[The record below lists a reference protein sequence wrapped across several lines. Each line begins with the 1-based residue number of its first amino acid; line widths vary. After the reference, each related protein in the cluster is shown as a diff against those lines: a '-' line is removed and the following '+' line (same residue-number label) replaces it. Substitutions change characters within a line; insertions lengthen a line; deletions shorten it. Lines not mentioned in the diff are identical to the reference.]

1 MAINPNNGVLDIIN
15 GTLKVS
21 SIDIKQ
27 AGGFTTAINTVARND
42 VLLYDDQD
50 TNTTFTPTQN
60 AGYSSSSGV
69 TRDTTAIDFNDG
81 WVYWPLQLPNSWHTE
96 FHILIPTTGGVLTYS
111 LFNTSEPNHT
121 DYTANDGGYKIVSEN
136 TQNQIDVLWEGSV
149 HATTSANV
157 RSADWQHVNINY
169 FQGAVSISLA
179 GKVVLT
185 HKFTENY
192 QEFDSRYVGF
202 SATSGAS
209 HKIRHLIVHN
219 SDKWLYTKTSNASDI
234 SYVSGNVGIGS
245 LSPTELLD
253 VHGNVHIAKDLT
265 VDGNLTVSGTTTFID
280 TQNLAI
286 EDPIIEVARG
296 NASDTIDAGL
306 VITRATSNVAVAYR
320 GDEEEL
326 ALGYTQSGASDTD
339 VTPVAD
345 GGLDVRVYGN
355 LFANNLTTTA
365 NVEATYLKG
374 NGSEITHVTL
384 DQVVDCG
391 NTTAN
396 TIHLTNEDVGLKVDG
411 NVEANYFIGN
421 GSLLDGIS
429 STLQEI
435 TDNGNVTTNTIQFTN
450 TTTAFIA
457 DSNVGIGTDTPSA
470 NLHVVGHQ
478 YVNDPPTVAN
488 SFDHSDAPLTLTH
501 GTPTSTTAI
510 DDPKPVLHLTRD
522 GTSGQAYGARA
533 SFNLS
538 RYENSGTSSRSR
550 LDVALTDGT
559 YAESNV
565 MSIRADGKVG
575 IGTTTP
581 GYTLDVHGTANVGAL
596 TATSVSGN
604 GSGLTSLNAGNITSG
619 TLGTAR
625 IPNLDASKITTGT
638 LSRPISTTTGTF
650 SGDVEV
656 TGELTTKSNVF
667 LGVMSAHEKEGTLEF
682 GRADGADRV
691 HNIKVYNS
699 STQANNYMKFQIHAG
714 GASAGTVT
722 DNVLYLRGD
731 GNVGIGTNS
740 PGQKLE
746 VGHYGG
752 ALSSDFGAIRI
763 TNHATN
769 LHATSLARFDI
780 SLGDIN
786 SGTGSGNRKLI
797 FNSKTTTT
805 DSGTDILCLDGL
817 NNNVGIGTTS
827 PGNSRVAI
835 YNNETDAN
843 STSSLGLELAAPW
856 IRIGDGIGGRTMTNG
871 SGIKFHDSGVAHYSV
886 GQKDGKFRIAST
898 GIQGNELFPSGY
910 TEGVVITTTGNVG
923 IATDSPAY
931 TLDVSGTL
939 HAGNSYFDT
948 VYIGGSTSRG
958 LRSVSGQFGTV
969 QTTGE
974 GAGNWEGYSIDGR
987 YVFMSADNNSSGIY
1001 NDLDNK
1007 WILYAY
1013 RNSYVRLY
1021 YAGAEK
1027 LATNSGGITVTGSI
1041 TGSMSTSLSPGS
1053 YLTGTAY
1060 NGSTART
1067 FDVDATDAA
1076 TASKVVARDA
1086 NGSFSANVV
1095 TATSVSG
1102 NGSGLTSLNA
1112 SNISSGTLGT
1122 AHIPNLDA
1130 GKITSG
1136 TLTRPINASTGVFT
1150 HVSLGTNKYPTL
1162 GGNWLTIFSPSFHGN
1177 LGPNHPDPDGGILF
1191 TNTSSGSTFPWGY
1204 YMGVV
1209 KDVASTNGTTQRF
1222 DIGKSSD
1229 LNSQDSTGGS
1239 DSLTP
1244 YLTIDN
1250 GDVGIGTT
1258 SPAYKLDVHG
1268 TSNVGVLTTTS
1279 VSGNGS
1285 GLTSLNADNITS
1297 GTLGRPIS
1305 TTTGTFSGVVTCND
1319 VLKLEAGSTTG
1330 DTSVESTHKTNTY
1343 IRFGAAGSSND
1354 WAYLRQIG
1362 GDNLIKLALDF
1373 HDDNE
1378 ARFEIRKVNSSGN
1391 SGSSEVATTVFS
1403 VDDGAVTA
1411 TSFSGSGSSL
1421 TSLNADNLTSGT
1433 VSSDRLSLA
1442 ASDIPDLSA
1451 SKITSGTLGR
1461 PISTTTGTFSGD
1473 LTVSGKIYNYNYTE
1487 VDINAPDVV
1496 SGTWTASN
1504 NSSNWGD
1511 PKFNNTYDRYRYNDA
1526 SGYVEYTIPA
1536 GMKSAYLSQLQWN
1549 TGGYV
1554 DVHGVQSDGG
1564 LVFLRRINTRQ
1575 AVENTN
1581 EGNPDQHDGQTIT
1594 FAGSGLEHYSNIR
1607 LTNKLGRFHLTGL
1620 AFTPNENEGTEG
1632 TGMVH
1637 SAQISNLGTS
1647 TGIPTSTGTGANGTW
1662 GISITGNA
1670 ASATN
1675 VRVDRDDTGDT
1686 SMYLTMVNNDTAENS
1701 KRLYMDSNL
1710 VYDNT
1715 NNELKLNSLQ
1725 ITDYIYHSGDTDTYF
1740 GFDDADHFR
1749 IVEGGGT
1756 RFQVDSN
1763 GYIGIGTTSP
1773 TSILTTYGGGLHDGD
1788 GAFTSK
1794 VCATLYVGRGG
1805 GSGASTLDQ
1814 GTGGI
1819 LEFRHDSD
1827 YKSVTIESV
1836 SEASYSQDIGL
1847 LFKTTDTSDG
1857 PQERMRIDAHG
1868 NVGIG
1873 TDSPEYKL
1881 DVHRSSNVG
1890 ALTATS
1896 ISGPLSG
1903 NADTATT
1910 LETARTI
1917 NGVSFNGSAN
1927 ITVDGLNYSVNNSW
1941 LRENGDN
1948 ANFKQY
1954 GNSRQMVF
1962 RTDGTSEYASGVG
1975 GYPFAWMYGGDSASN
1990 RRMLLNTSGQLWC
2003 SNYGWLHDKFM
2014 ARAQVFTD
2022 NNSDVS
2028 FTGQTIDFNGSGS
2041 QTNTANRTHK
2051 AFFIDYDTSASGGTA
2066 TANERN
2072 YHYAM
2077 HSDMRHSGTSQPYAF
2092 YNHLLYTRSDHTTGT
2107 CSNMRGVDN
2116 TVVSSGTGINTA
2128 IWGINTYVIKD
2139 AGSSGATTTIYGT
2152 KTEVEVDA
2160 GTVTNAYAYH
2170 AHIDRDAGTL
2180 TNGYLYYGSYA
2191 GTVTTKWGVYITGE
2205 SKNYFSG
2212 NVGIGTTSPGYKL
2225 DVSGTLHAGNSYFD
2239 NVYIGGSTSRGLRAV
2254 SGNYGTVQTTGG
2266 GAGNWEGYSI
2276 DGRYVFMSENNNS
2289 CGIYNDLDNEWM
2301 VYCYRN
2307 TWVRLYYNGA
2317 TKLET
2322 NNGGVT
2328 VTGTVTATTFSG
2340 NQSGGSVSATTG
2352 TFSGNVGIGTTS
2364 PSGKLHLY
2372 YSGTAAN
2379 MIDKRTNISTND
2391 YGQTLNYTHYS
2402 SVAQGASRNPDNS
2415 RGLWI
2420 GNMVDEND
2428 GSPSGANFAA
2438 FTNSFQFY
2446 AVADQEKYADG
2457 LSFTSNTDTL
2467 KHSGGNF
2474 VKVMRINADGN
2485 VGVGTTSP
2493 SYKLDVHGTANVG
2506 TLTTTSVSGNGS
2518 GLTSLNASNVST
2530 GTLGTARI
2538 PNLDAGKITTGT
2550 LTRPIST
2557 TTGTFSGVVT
2567 MRGQQD
2573 NADGSDRASYW
2584 NYDDKVA
2591 LVLEPA
2597 ADDGAVA
2604 ILFPSQGNKSSD
2616 FAYIV
2621 YDEDYG
2627 EAGVTAGEN
2636 GALILG
2642 CENDGAGSSDHVRI
2656 KSRLVVEADH
2666 SSSDP
2671 TNAFQVKS
2679 SNTTSDLFTVTRSGN
2694 VGIGTTSPAY
2704 KLDVHGTSN
2713 VGALTATSVSGNGSG
2728 LTSLNATNISSG
2740 TLGTARIPN
2749 LDAGKITT
2757 GTLTRPISTT
2767 TGTFSGD
2774 FEVGTANLFVDVSTS
2789 NVGIGTVSPAE
2800 KLHLNGNL
2808 RVDGTNQK

>member
-21 SIDIKQ
+21 SIDIKRT
-27 AGGFTTAINTVARND
+27 GGFTTAINTIARND

-96 FHILIPTTGGVLTYS
+96 FDILIPTTGGVLTYS

-121 DYTANDGGYKIVSEN
+121 DYTANDGGYKIVFDN
-136 TQNQIDVLWEGSV
+136 TQNQIDVRWEGSV

-192 QEFDSRYVGF
+192 QEFESRYVGF

-306 VITRATSNVAVAYR
+306 VITRASSNVAVAYR

-339 VTPVAD
+339 VTPIAD
-345 GGLDVRVYGN
+345 GGLSVRVYGN

-384 DQVVDCG
+384 DQVVDYG

-396 TIHLTNEDVGLKVDG
+396 TIHLTNTDVSLKADG

-421 GSLLDGIS
+421 GSQLDGIS

-450 TTTAFIA
+450 TTTALVA
-457 DSNVGIGTDTPSA
+457 DSNVGIGTDAPSA

-538 RYENSGTSSRSR
+538 RYENSGTASRSR

-575 IGTTTP
+575 IGTTAP
-581 GYTLDVHGTANVGAL
+581 GYTLDVNGDINLSGDFYQGGSPFVSSLWTDGSESLYYRSNVEVGTANLFV
-596 TATSVSGN
+596 
-604 GSGLTSLNAGNITSG
+604 
-619 TLGTAR
+619 
-625 IPNLDASKITTGT
+625 D
-638 LSRPISTTTGTF
+638 TTT
-650 SGDVEV
+650 S
-656 TGELTTKSNVF
+656 
-667 LGVMSAHEKEGTLEF
+667 
-682 GRADGADRV
+682 R
-691 HNIKVYNS
+691 
-699 STQANNYMKFQIHAG
+699 
-714 GASAGTVT
+714 
-722 DNVLYLRGD
+722 
-731 GNVGIGTNS
+731 VGINTIT
-740 PGQKLE
+740 PGYDLD
-746 VGHYGG
+746 V
-752 ALSSDFGAIRI
+752 D
-763 TNHATN
+763 
-769 LHATSLARFDI
+769 
-780 SLGDIN
+780 GDIN
-786 SGTGSGNRKLI
+786 FTGNFYQGGSPFVSSEWTTGSESLYYRSNVEVGTANL
-797 FNSKTTTT
+797 FVDTTT
-805 DSGTDILCLDGL
+805 SR
-817 NNNVGIGTTS
+817 VGINTIT
-827 PGNSRVAI
+827 PG
-835 YNNETDAN
+835 YD
-843 STSSLGLELAAPW
+843 
-856 IRIGDGIGGRTMTNG
+856 
-871 SGIKFHDSGVAHYSV
+871 
-886 GQKDGKFRIAST
+886 
-898 GIQGNELFPSGY
+898 
-910 TEGVVITTTGNVG
+910 
-923 IATDSPAY
+923 
-931 TLDVSGTL
+931 
-939 HAGNSYFDT
+939 
-948 VYIGGSTSRG
+948 
-958 LRSVSGQFGTV
+958 
-969 QTTGE
+969 
-974 GAGNWEGYSIDGR
+974 
-987 YVFMSADNNSSGIY
+987 
-1001 NDLDNK
+1001 
-1007 WILYAY
+1007 
-1013 RNSYVRLY
+1013 
-1021 YAGAEK
+1021 
-1027 LATNSGGITVTGSI
+1027 
-1041 TGSMSTSLSPGS
+1041 
-1053 YLTGTAY
+1053 
-1060 NGSTART
+1060 
-1067 FDVDATDAA
+1067 
-1076 TASKVVARDA
+1076 
-1086 NGSFSANVV
+1086 
-1095 TATSVSG
+1095 
-1102 NGSGLTSLNA
+1102 
-1112 SNISSGTLGT
+1112 
-1122 AHIPNLDA
+1122 
-1130 GKITSG
+1130 
-1136 TLTRPINASTGVFT
+1136 
-1150 HVSLGTNKYPTL
+1150 
-1162 GGNWLTIFSPSFHGN
+1162 
-1177 LGPNHPDPDGGILF
+1177 
-1191 TNTSSGSTFPWGY
+1191 
-1204 YMGVV
+1204 
-1209 KDVASTNGTTQRF
+1209 
-1222 DIGKSSD
+1222 
-1229 LNSQDSTGGS
+1229 
-1239 DSLTP
+1239 
-1244 YLTIDN
+1244 
-1250 GDVGIGTT
+1250 
-1258 SPAYKLDVHG
+1258 LDVHG
-1268 TSNVGVLTTTS
+1268 T
-1279 VSGNGS
+1279 
-1285 GLTSLNADNITS
+1285 
-1297 GTLGRPIS
+1297 
-1305 TTTGTFSGVVTCND
+1305 
-1319 VLKLEAGSTTG
+1319 
-1330 DTSVESTHKTNTY
+1330 
-1343 IRFGAAGSSND
+1343 
-1354 WAYLRQIG
+1354 
-1362 GDNLIKLALDF
+1362 
-1373 HDDNE
+1373 
-1378 ARFEIRKVNSSGN
+1378 
-1391 SGSSEVATTVFS
+1391 
-1403 VDDGAVTA
+1403 
-1411 TSFSGSGSSL
+1411 
-1421 TSLNADNLTSGT
+1421 
-1433 VSSDRLSLA
+1433 
-1442 ASDIPDLSA
+1442 
-1451 SKITSGTLGR
+1451 
-1461 PISTTTGTFSGD
+1461 
-1473 LTVSGKIYNYNYTE
+1473 
-1487 VDINAPDVV
+1487 
-1496 SGTWTASN
+1496 
-1504 NSSNWGD
+1504 
-1511 PKFNNTYDRYRYNDA
+1511 
-1526 SGYVEYTIPA
+1526 
-1536 GMKSAYLSQLQWN
+1536 
-1549 TGGYV
+1549 
-1554 DVHGVQSDGG
+1554 
-1564 LVFLRRINTRQ
+1564 
-1575 AVENTN
+1575 
-1581 EGNPDQHDGQTIT
+1581 
-1594 FAGSGLEHYSNIR
+1594 
-1607 LTNKLGRFHLTGL
+1607 
-1620 AFTPNENEGTEG
+1620 
-1632 TGMVH
+1632 
-1637 SAQISNLGTS
+1637 
-1647 TGIPTSTGTGANGTW
+1647 
-1662 GISITGNA
+1662 
-1670 ASATN
+1670 
-1675 VRVDRDDTGDT
+1675 
-1686 SMYLTMVNNDTAENS
+1686 
-1701 KRLYMDSNL
+1701 
-1710 VYDNT
+1710 
-1715 NNELKLNSLQ
+1715 
-1725 ITDYIYHSGDTDTYF
+1725 
-1740 GFDDADHFR
+1740 
-1749 IVEGGGT
+1749 
-1756 RFQVDSN
+1756 
-1763 GYIGIGTTSP
+1763 
-1773 TSILTTYGGGLHDGD
+1773 
-1788 GAFTSK
+1788 
-1794 VCATLYVGRGG
+1794 
-1805 GSGASTLDQ
+1805 
-1814 GTGGI
+1814 
-1819 LEFRHDSD
+1819 
-1827 YKSVTIESV
+1827 
-1836 SEASYSQDIGL
+1836 
-1847 LFKTTDTSDG
+1847 
-1857 PQERMRIDAHG
+1857 
-1868 NVGIG
+1868 
-1873 TDSPEYKL
+1873 
-1881 DVHRSSNVG
+1881 SNVG

-1903 NADTATT
+1903 NASTATA
-1910 LETARTI
+1910 LQTARTI
-1917 NGVSFNGSAN
+1917 NGVSFDGTGNITITANTPNTLSRGSYLTGSNFNGSAA
-1927 ITVDGLNYSVNNSW
+1927 TTWAVDATTDATASKIVARNSSGDILCRLVRPNYPNQTTISGAMAFRVNNSSDNYIRFCSDKGAIRTFLNVPTRTGGDASGTW
-1941 LRENGDN
+1941 GISITGNASTATALQTARTINGVS
-1948 ANFKQY
+1948 F
-1954 GNSRQMVF
+1954 
-1962 RTDGTSEYASGVG
+1962 DGTGNITITANTPNTLSRGSYLTG
-1975 GYPFAWMYGGDSASN
+1975 SN
-1990 RRMLLNTSGQLWC
+1990 
-2003 SNYGWLHDKFM
+2003 
-2014 ARAQVFTD
+2014 
-2022 NNSDVS
+2022 
-2028 FTGQTIDFNGSGS
+2028 FNGSAATTWAVDATT
-2041 QTNTANRTHK
+2041 TNTASKIVARDSNGDIFGRYLHGSYVNISHGTATRSTDTIFYSSTDNYIRKTNATGMRASLNVPTRTGGD
-2051 AFFIDYDTSASGGTA
+2051 ASGTWGISITGNASTATSVSGGTA
-2066 TANERN
+2066 VIGTNPSHDDSFDYSDIPLQA
-2072 YHYAM
+2072 HYN
-2077 HSDMRHSGTSQPYAF
+2077 S
-2092 YNHLLYTRSDHTTGT
+2092 
-2107 CSNMRGVDN
+2107 
-2116 TVVSSGTGINTA
+2116 
-2128 IWGINTYVIKD
+2128 
-2139 AGSSGATTTIYGT
+2139 
-2152 KTEVEVDA
+2152 
-2160 GTVTNAYAYH
+2160 TVTSNTTLNDPKSVMMLTREGTTSEAYG
-2170 AHIDRDAGTL
+2170 AGAAFQLSRWENNGTNSRSRLDIAL
-2180 TNGYLYYGSYA
+2180 TD
-2191 GTVTTKWGVYITGE
+2191 GTFDLTSIMTMR
-2205 SKNYFSG
+2205 SNG
-2212 NVGIGTTSPGYKL
+2212 NVGIGVTSPAYKL

-2774 FEVGTANLFVDVSTS
+2774 VRIPTLSTAAIGKITPVYARGTGNNNNANRLVKIGDTTHVNTSGRGLTLTIINASTHAHVSSTNYDTYGSTTASNNLATALEAMTDAQIGILTSVDAHEGAMTANLITAALKLGLTRLAASSGATARHPYAAIFYGSGASGVSGNHALEVMKSTDASGAYATLSTFLVDDSFIGQTLTNALYSGAAEVTTPAVIVDRNE
-2789 NVGIGTVSPAE
+2789 NVGIGTTSPGAKLDVFSSSTDPGAVPTLHVGDGTTDYGDYGMLQLTRHATTGGGKAHAAFIRNGNTVFGMGFHNNTNTFGFWPSFATVTNTPTMSFQSDGNVGIGTASPATKLDVAGVGRFTNNGGSVQLVGTDHTYLEYYPDGTSAGRKAWVGYGGGSDDHFTISNSAGSGHIVLSGDVGIGTTSPGGNLEVAYSGGLADGTIRIGNYSTSSTYGEHIYSLRWSSQLGMGPYPTARGIWSRQGLALHLDAAEEFSIKSSGWTNLFGVKGGSGDVYVRGNVGIGESSPSYKLDVNGDTRVGNVLYIGKNTNNETAKTIYFGGTAGDNAYDHCVIERRVWSAGSEKQELLLFSGNDPETTAGPDRIRLKGAQILFDTYTGASTDRAAESTRMIIRANGRVGIGTTNPSE
-2800 KLHLNGNL
+2800 KLQVQNGHIIMTGAWQPGNYYRLMGYNTGKQIQFNYNDGTWISDNNKILFGVGGSQDGKGIYLERMRIANNGN
-2808 RVDGTNQK
+2808 VGVNTTNPTYKMHVNGSMYYAGGGNYGSDDRIKYNEQNVSNALTLISQLQPQKYEKIVEIPRSAEGHWIPSDEEWENVKNEYEYDDEYGFIAQDVRAIPELSFLVTGEETRTDTKIITVEDYSNLTTQEQNTYSLSYINENITITPDEYSNLATEESNSYTVGYTKQIETDTPLGLNYNGIFVVAVAAIQELKAQLASALARLDALENPPS

>member
-15 GTLKVS
+15 GTLRVS

-50 TNTTFTPTQN
+50 ANTTFTPTRN
-60 AGYSSSSGV
+60 VGYSSSSGV

-96 FHILIPTTGGVLTYS
+96 FDILIPTTGGVLTYS

-121 DYTANDGGYKIVSEN
+121 DYTANDGGYKIVFDN
-136 TQNQIDVLWEGSV
+136 TQNQIDVRWEGSV

-306 VITRATSNVAVAYR
+306 VITRASSNVAVAYR

-339 VTPVAD
+339 VTPIAD
-345 GGLDVRVYGN
+345 GGLSVRVYGN

-384 DQVVDCG
+384 DQVVDYG

-396 TIHLTNEDVGLKVDG
+396 TIHLTNTDVGLKADG

-421 GSLLDGIS
+421 GSQLDGIS

-450 TTTAFIA
+450 TTTALVA
-457 DSNVGIGTDTPSA
+457 DSNVGIGTDAPSA

-478 YVNDPPTVAN
+478 YVNDPPTLAN

-538 RYENSGTSSRSR
+538 RYENSGTASRSR

-575 IGTTTP
+575 IGTTAP
-581 GYTLDVHGTANVGAL
+581 GYTLDVNGDINLSGDFYQGGSPFVSSLWTDGSESLYYRSNVEVGTANLFV
-596 TATSVSGN
+596 
-604 GSGLTSLNAGNITSG
+604 
-619 TLGTAR
+619 
-625 IPNLDASKITTGT
+625 D
-638 LSRPISTTTGTF
+638 TTT
-650 SGDVEV
+650 S
-656 TGELTTKSNVF
+656 
-667 LGVMSAHEKEGTLEF
+667 
-682 GRADGADRV
+682 R
-691 HNIKVYNS
+691 
-699 STQANNYMKFQIHAG
+699 
-714 GASAGTVT
+714 
-722 DNVLYLRGD
+722 
-731 GNVGIGTNS
+731 VGINT
-740 PGQKLE
+740 
-746 VGHYGG
+746 
-752 ALSSDFGAIRI
+752 I
-763 TNHATN
+763 TPEYD
-769 LHATSLARFDI
+769 LDVD
-780 SLGDIN
+780 GDIN
-786 SGTGSGNRKLI
+786 FTGNFYQGGSPFVSSEWTTGSESLYYRSNVEVGTANL
-797 FNSKTTTT
+797 FVDTTT
-805 DSGTDILCLDGL
+805 SR
-817 NNNVGIGTTS
+817 VGINTIT
-827 PGNSRVAI
+827 PG
-835 YNNETDAN
+835 YD
-843 STSSLGLELAAPW
+843 
-856 IRIGDGIGGRTMTNG
+856 
-871 SGIKFHDSGVAHYSV
+871 
-886 GQKDGKFRIAST
+886 
-898 GIQGNELFPSGY
+898 
-910 TEGVVITTTGNVG
+910 
-923 IATDSPAY
+923 
-931 TLDVSGTL
+931 
-939 HAGNSYFDT
+939 
-948 VYIGGSTSRG
+948 
-958 LRSVSGQFGTV
+958 
-969 QTTGE
+969 
-974 GAGNWEGYSIDGR
+974 
-987 YVFMSADNNSSGIY
+987 
-1001 NDLDNK
+1001 
-1007 WILYAY
+1007 
-1013 RNSYVRLY
+1013 
-1021 YAGAEK
+1021 
-1027 LATNSGGITVTGSI
+1027 
-1041 TGSMSTSLSPGS
+1041 
-1053 YLTGTAY
+1053 
-1060 NGSTART
+1060 
-1067 FDVDATDAA
+1067 
-1076 TASKVVARDA
+1076 
-1086 NGSFSANVV
+1086 
-1095 TATSVSG
+1095 
-1102 NGSGLTSLNA
+1102 
-1112 SNISSGTLGT
+1112 
-1122 AHIPNLDA
+1122 
-1130 GKITSG
+1130 
-1136 TLTRPINASTGVFT
+1136 
-1150 HVSLGTNKYPTL
+1150 
-1162 GGNWLTIFSPSFHGN
+1162 
-1177 LGPNHPDPDGGILF
+1177 
-1191 TNTSSGSTFPWGY
+1191 
-1204 YMGVV
+1204 
-1209 KDVASTNGTTQRF
+1209 
-1222 DIGKSSD
+1222 
-1229 LNSQDSTGGS
+1229 
-1239 DSLTP
+1239 
-1244 YLTIDN
+1244 
-1250 GDVGIGTT
+1250 
-1258 SPAYKLDVHG
+1258 LDVHG
-1268 TSNVGVLTTTS
+1268 T
-1279 VSGNGS
+1279 
-1285 GLTSLNADNITS
+1285 
-1297 GTLGRPIS
+1297 
-1305 TTTGTFSGVVTCND
+1305 
-1319 VLKLEAGSTTG
+1319 
-1330 DTSVESTHKTNTY
+1330 
-1343 IRFGAAGSSND
+1343 
-1354 WAYLRQIG
+1354 
-1362 GDNLIKLALDF
+1362 
-1373 HDDNE
+1373 
-1378 ARFEIRKVNSSGN
+1378 
-1391 SGSSEVATTVFS
+1391 
-1403 VDDGAVTA
+1403 
-1411 TSFSGSGSSL
+1411 
-1421 TSLNADNLTSGT
+1421 
-1433 VSSDRLSLA
+1433 
-1442 ASDIPDLSA
+1442 
-1451 SKITSGTLGR
+1451 
-1461 PISTTTGTFSGD
+1461 
-1473 LTVSGKIYNYNYTE
+1473 
-1487 VDINAPDVV
+1487 
-1496 SGTWTASN
+1496 
-1504 NSSNWGD
+1504 
-1511 PKFNNTYDRYRYNDA
+1511 
-1526 SGYVEYTIPA
+1526 
-1536 GMKSAYLSQLQWN
+1536 
-1549 TGGYV
+1549 
-1554 DVHGVQSDGG
+1554 
-1564 LVFLRRINTRQ
+1564 
-1575 AVENTN
+1575 
-1581 EGNPDQHDGQTIT
+1581 
-1594 FAGSGLEHYSNIR
+1594 
-1607 LTNKLGRFHLTGL
+1607 
-1620 AFTPNENEGTEG
+1620 
-1632 TGMVH
+1632 
-1637 SAQISNLGTS
+1637 
-1647 TGIPTSTGTGANGTW
+1647 
-1662 GISITGNA
+1662 
-1670 ASATN
+1670 
-1675 VRVDRDDTGDT
+1675 
-1686 SMYLTMVNNDTAENS
+1686 
-1701 KRLYMDSNL
+1701 
-1710 VYDNT
+1710 
-1715 NNELKLNSLQ
+1715 
-1725 ITDYIYHSGDTDTYF
+1725 
-1740 GFDDADHFR
+1740 
-1749 IVEGGGT
+1749 
-1756 RFQVDSN
+1756 
-1763 GYIGIGTTSP
+1763 
-1773 TSILTTYGGGLHDGD
+1773 
-1788 GAFTSK
+1788 
-1794 VCATLYVGRGG
+1794 
-1805 GSGASTLDQ
+1805 
-1814 GTGGI
+1814 
-1819 LEFRHDSD
+1819 
-1827 YKSVTIESV
+1827 
-1836 SEASYSQDIGL
+1836 
-1847 LFKTTDTSDG
+1847 
-1857 PQERMRIDAHG
+1857 
-1868 NVGIG
+1868 
-1873 TDSPEYKL
+1873 
-1881 DVHRSSNVG
+1881 SNVG

-1903 NADTATT
+1903 NASTATA

-1917 NGVSFNGSAN
+1917 NGVSFDGTGNITITANTPNTLSRGSYLTGSNFNGSAA
-1927 ITVDGLNYSVNNSW
+1927 TTWAVD
-1941 LRENGDN
+1941 
-1948 ANFKQY
+1948 A
-1954 GNSRQMVF
+1954 
-1962 RTDGTSEYASGVG
+1962 TT
-1975 GYPFAWMYGGDSASN
+1975 
-1990 RRMLLNTSGQLWC
+1990 
-2003 SNYGWLHDKFM
+2003 
-2014 ARAQVFTD
+2014 
-2022 NNSDVS
+2022 
-2028 FTGQTIDFNGSGS
+2028 
-2041 QTNTANRTHK
+2041 TNTASKIVARDSNGDIFGRYLHGSYVNISHGTATRSTDTIFYSSTDNYIRKTNATGMRASLNVPTRTGGD
-2051 AFFIDYDTSASGGTA
+2051 ASGTWGISITGNASTATSVSGGTA
-2066 TANERN
+2066 VIGTNPSHDDSFDYSDIPLQA
-2072 YHYAM
+2072 HYN
-2077 HSDMRHSGTSQPYAF
+2077 S
-2092 YNHLLYTRSDHTTGT
+2092 
-2107 CSNMRGVDN
+2107 
-2116 TVVSSGTGINTA
+2116 
-2128 IWGINTYVIKD
+2128 
-2139 AGSSGATTTIYGT
+2139 
-2152 KTEVEVDA
+2152 
-2160 GTVTNAYAYH
+2160 TVTSNTTLNDPKSVMMLTREGTTSEAYG
-2170 AHIDRDAGTL
+2170 AGAAFQLSRWENNGTNSRSRLDIAL
-2180 TNGYLYYGSYA
+2180 TD
-2191 GTVTTKWGVYITGE
+2191 GTFDLTSIMTMR
-2205 SKNYFSG
+2205 SNG
-2212 NVGIGTTSPGYKL
+2212 NVGIGVTSPAYKL

-2518 GLTSLNASNVST
+2518 GLTSLNASNISS

-2694 VGIGTTSPAY
+2694 VGIGTTDPAY

-2728 LTSLNATNISSG
+2728 LTSLNASNLASG
-2740 TLGTARIPN
+2740 TVPSARLSLAASDIPD
-2749 LDAGKITT
+2749 LSASKITS
-2757 GTLTRPISTT
+2757 GTLTRPIDTTFITLNVGTRGDVYFEDNSNDNANGAGFTLRTSSNPTTGSIFAVRSSGQAGRLWVGQDLTSTGVNPFYAGYSGTNGGESNSSSYNFVVTTSGDVGIGTTSPGYTLDVHGTSNVGALTTTSVSGNGSGLTSVNASNLASGTVSSYRLSLAASDIPDLSASKITSGTLGRPISTSTGVFTSTGNVVLVGPNGGGQVGLTINDGDGNANITFNHASRVPDQNGSSGRIDCGVDGTTGYMRLRVKSSVTGGTSTGNLPECVRIEEGYVRAYSNFYVDDNVGIGTTNPGARLEVLGNSANQWGNILYLKNSAGSNRLSLKDEQTSPYIPPGLWTGAGGGLSIGSQYEGIMFYASASGATPVERMRITSGGNVGIGTNAPMKSLDVRNGDGEAAANWISGVFGSKTGLSSNPRVVVGTYSNVAIVGSHTGSLNAWNDLYLNNPSYPCVVKANGSVGIGTTSPIYKLDVRGDVYVDNSSVFMSGYTEGPTNNTVYSQYIGKRYSGRILAGMEIENVRTNSAGTAITT
-2767 TGTFSGD
+2767 TGHYGQKLHFRAHDYGIYGGNVGD
-2774 FEVGTANLFVDVSTS
+2774 RTMTIVGS
-2789 NVGIGTVSPAE
+2789 NVGIGTTSPSYKLHVSGDIYATGNVIAYSDVRKKKNLEIIEKPVEKVNKLNGYTYEMDDKRYTGLVAQEVLKVLPEAVVGDEENGYGLAYGNMVGLLVEALKEVNEQLQAE
-2800 KLHLNGNL
+2800 KAKVATVLARLDALENA
-2808 RVDGTNQK
+2808 

>member
-15 GTLKVS
+15 GTLRVS

-50 TNTTFTPTQN
+50 ANTTFTPTRN
-60 AGYSSSSGV
+60 VGYSSSSGV

-96 FHILIPTTGGVLTYS
+96 FDILIPTTGGVLTYS

-121 DYTANDGGYKIVSEN
+121 DYTANDGGYKIVFDN

-306 VITRATSNVAVAYR
+306 VITRASSNVAVAYR

-339 VTPVAD
+339 VTPIAD
-345 GGLDVRVYGN
+345 GGLSVRVYGN

-384 DQVVDCG
+384 DQVVDYG

-396 TIHLTNEDVGLKVDG
+396 TIHLTNTDVGLKADG
-411 NVEANYFIGN
+411 NIEANYFIGN
-421 GSLLDGIS
+421 GSQLDGIS

-450 TTTAFIA
+450 TTTALVA
-457 DSNVGIGTDTPSA
+457 DSNVGIGTDAPSA
-470 NLHVVGHQ
+470 NLHIVGHQ

-987 YVFMSADNNSSGIY
+987 YVFMSADNNSCGIY

-1343 IRFGAAGSSND
+1343 IRFGTAGAGND

-1362 GDNLIKLALDF
+1362 GTNLIKLALDF

-1378 ARFEIRKVNSSGN
+1378 ARFEIRKVNSSAG
-1391 SGSSEVATTVFS
+1391 SGSGEVATTVFS

-1881 DVHRSSNVG
+1881 DVHGSSNVG

-2322 NNGGVT
+2322 NNGGIT

-2340 NQSGGSVSATTG
+2340 NATTATSLSGGTAVIGTNPSHDDNFDYSDIPLQAHYNSTATSNTTLNDPKSVMMLTREGTASEAYGAGAAFQLSRWENNATNSRCRLDIALTDG
-2352 TFSGNVGIGTTS
+2352 TFDLTSIMTMRSNGNVGIG
-2364 PSGKLHLY
+2364 
-2372 YSGTAAN
+2372 
-2379 MIDKRTNISTND
+2379 
-2391 YGQTLNYTHYS
+2391 
-2402 SVAQGASRNPDNS
+2402 
-2415 RGLWI
+2415 
-2420 GNMVDEND
+2420 E
-2428 GSPSGANFAA
+2428 
-2438 FTNSFQFY
+2438 
-2446 AVADQEKYADG
+2446 
-2457 LSFTSNTDTL
+2457 
-2467 KHSGGNF
+2467 
-2474 VKVMRINADGN
+2474 
-2485 VGVGTTSP
+2485 TSP
-2493 SYKLDVHGTANVG
+2493 SYKLDVNGETRVGNVLYIGKNTDDETAKTIYFGGTYG
-2506 TLTTTSVSGNGS
+2506 D
-2518 GLTSLNASNVST
+2518 NAYDHCVIERRVWST
-2530 GTLGTARI
+2530 GTEKQEL
-2538 PNLDAGKITTGT
+2538 L
-2550 LTRPIST
+2550 L
-2557 TTGTFSGVVT
+2557 FSGNDGET
-2567 MRGQQD
+2567 GSGPDRIRLKGAQILFDTLNDSTDRTTENTKMIIR
-2573 NADGSDRASYW
+2573 ADG
-2584 NYDDKVA
+2584 K
-2591 LVLEPA
+2591 
-2597 ADDGAVA
+2597 
-2604 ILFPSQGNKSSD
+2604 
-2616 FAYIV
+2616 
-2621 YDEDYG
+2621 
-2627 EAGVTAGEN
+2627 
-2636 GALILG
+2636 
-2642 CENDGAGSSDHVRI
+2642 
-2656 KSRLVVEADH
+2656 
-2666 SSSDP
+2666 
-2671 TNAFQVKS
+2671 
-2679 SNTTSDLFTVTRSGN
+2679 
-2694 VGIGTTSPAY
+2694 VGIGTTSPAQ
-2704 KLDVHGTSN
+2704 KLHVTDHIHVHQADTGVATLSAYGDSQGTGRLY
-2713 VGALTATSVSGNGSG
+2713 VGQSSAYGGGIEYNGDNSPASTG
-2728 LTSLNATNISSG
+2728 AGADFITLYRVDNG
-2740 TLGTARIPN
+2740 TYNWTARN
-2749 LDAGKITT
+2749 LYNSNNWEFR
-2757 GTLTRPISTT
+2757 GTVTAP
-2767 TGTFSGD
+2767 TFSGNAT
-2774 FEVGTANLFVDVSTS
+2774 TATAATTATTATNQS
-2789 NVGIGTVSPAE
+2789 GGTVTCTS
-2800 KLHLNGNL
+2800 
-2808 RVDGTNQK
+2808 GTFFWDILGEYGK